1 MAKRKKRSNLQGRK
15 RAATKRK
22 TRKTSRSGRGKATKR
37 RVAKATP
44 KRAAVKKAASKKVR
58 RKRAAAPTVET
69 TVVDVIE
76 KPAPGVVTVT
86 EFEETEIREER
97 PDRDEP
103 EEC

>member
-1 MAKRKKRSNLQGRK
+1 MAKRKKRSKLQGKK
-15 RAATKRK
+15 RAAIKRE
-22 TRKTSRSGRGKATKR
+22 TLKTSRSGRGKATKR
-37 RVAKATP
+37 RVAKATL
-44 KRAAVKKAASKKVR
+44 KRAAVKKAASKEVR
-58 RKRAAAPTVET
+58 RKRPVAPTVET

-76 KPAPGVVTVT
+76 KPAPGVITVM